1 MFAATP
7 AASTRQRWAGP
18 RAACAGEGEGGEARQ
33 EVSMATGP
41 VLEIDIVSVAIYIH
55 PENRKVFDESFDK
68 TG

>member
-18 RAACAGEGEGGEARQ
+18 RVWRAGDEEAMVAQVFMTGCGE
-33 EVSMATGP
+33 
-41 VLEIDIVSVAIYIH
+41 VAVDAHSLAPYIH

>member
-1 MFAATP
+1 
-7 AASTRQRWAGP
+7 
-18 RAACAGEGEGGEARQ
+18 
-33 EVSMATGP
+33 MATGP